1 MTLRTEQW
9 PYQRGQLP
17 TEATA
22 EINPL
27 LLRYKPTVV
36 LLPAS
41 SVNLGTRPQ
50 ALTRVNDARVAGD
63 YFEFPGVDGYID
75 FGSAANVDP
84 WTHTIVLVCML
95 DSFPNTSPIVVGYAT
110 TSTRRTIFYA
120 ATSLGDYN
128 DIAICKADGVGSP
141 GAVNTAFDI
150 SSITPVLGQ
159 RHQFVFKANGSTAA
173 SDGTGWLNGAK
184 MASNIA
190 GAAGSQS
197 GNSVLGQAATGA
209 LTNDLDGRIYL
220 FALFDSLLPD
230 ELCAAISADP
240 SIVFDTRRLGVP
252 KAAGGG
258 PQTLTTTLA
267 AAVQLANTLTAG
279 MSAAVQQ
286 GNTTTAATAAAVQA
300 AQTAQATLASAVS
313 AAATATATL
322 SAAVQA
328 APTASTTLAA
338 AVQLARSATAAL
350 DLAVQAQGTATS
362 AVSAQVQAASTVTAS
377 LAAQVQVGTSVSLSA
392 SAAVLASALATASAD
407 VAVQVG
413 RTASAGMSAALAA
426 AQTAAAVVAAAV
438 QAARTASAGIDA
450 QVQSGTSVSI
460 ALQAALQAAAQATAS
475 VAAAIAQAA
484 SASAALGAAVAVQRV
499 VSAAMESAVRYGRVG
514 VGAMSAYISDPAA
527 TFYPAAAIRTLRVRA
542 ENRLL
547 AIPPEFRTLIIK

>member
-240 SIVFDTRRLGVP
+240 SILFDTRGIWVP
-252 KAAGGG
+252 KAAGG
-258 PQTLTTTLA
+258 PQTLTTTLT